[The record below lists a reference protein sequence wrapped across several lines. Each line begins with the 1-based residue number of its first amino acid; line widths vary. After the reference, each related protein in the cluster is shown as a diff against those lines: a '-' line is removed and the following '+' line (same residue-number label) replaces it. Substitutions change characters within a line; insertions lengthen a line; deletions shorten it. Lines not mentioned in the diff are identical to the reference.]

1 MGVVQDYLNK
11 TGKTS
16 TSRGSLID
24 SYNAYKSKKPSPVAP
39 KKATAPT
46 VKGGLSSLFNPVTNP
61 VSTPIAKSN
70 PFQSPLQEVIK
81 KQVADN
87 KAKKTEVPF
96 KIDTSNI
103 KEQESIIK
111 ESPVSV
117 TSAKATPKAK
127 EKIREYVTD
136 EGSLQPTVD
145 KITANPTVKKV
156 LTGIARRTSGTGI
169 VATLKSASPEVTFA
183 QAYEVARKAQA
194 EKNDT
199 LIEQFISGI
208 GDTLPQ
214 TALGVALGF
223 VPYVGIPLSIA
234 YFSAISAGSELEE
247 KGKVTL
253 TNVAIDVV
261 LDRVLG
267 KTLESLLKSP
277 AKTLFRTVKKA
288 FVTEGG
294 TEVAQDLLKYGNN
307 YRLATTDEEKEAVLK
322 EAQEYFT
329 SGQILVTAGVGGI
342 SGGGIAIVGSV
353 LSPQQAI
360 NETLGT
366 PKQDTPESKKIISV
380 AVEAQQRGLN
390 IKITEDGA
398 EITNEEPK
406 VAPIIAPEPKVETKP
421 EQGLTPEVKPKIV
434 SNGRD
439 GIVPEWGTQNQYYLN
454 NPYKAQ
460 LDSMSK
466 SGNFDKKIIFKA
478 NEWEMQQVLK
488 DKPAYLS
495 SNELPIHKI
504 YQFAKDNNLVFGQK
518 PDGTPVIAK
527 TQEALDAVLNAKTQR
542 EIGLSLGYKD
552 LLPQSGLTPEVKTV
566 TKKVKQKKSVKL
578 KKKVTTPKTPSKI
591 ARSIEAKA
599 IESKLTKGFESLA
612 GYEKVSVKNQRIR
625 ATRVMRDIEQARRI
639 LRGEEDLPAGLK
651 GISLITAVE
660 EQIAK
665 TGDMELAYELA
676 NSPLISGVSAAAQ
689 ELRLAAER
697 IPDSATLRLQQ
708 LKNRIDKK
716 IGNAEEKKAKVKNKL
731 KEEIKKNNLSKE
743 ETSIDNFIN
752 SIIC

>member
-1 MGVVQDYLNK
+1 MSLATDFIISNK
-11 TGKTS
+11 VKAQVTGKSSNTQ
-16 TSRGSLID
+16 SLASQFI
-24 SYNAYKSKKPSPVAP
+24 SKSGYGQTTTQPVVKP
-39 KKATAPT
+39 KTTAPS

-61 VSTPIAKSN
+61 VSTPIAKTN

-81 KQVADN
+81 KQIADN
-87 KAKKTEVPF
+87 KSKKTEVPF

-111 ESPVSV
+111 ESPVSI

-127 EKIREYVTD
+127 EKLREYVTD
-136 EGSLQPTVD
+136 EGSIQPTVD

-199 LIEQFISGI
+199 LIEQFITGL
-208 GDTLPQ
+208 GDTMPQ
-214 TALGVALGF
+214 TAIGVALGF

-307 YRLATTDEEKEAVLK
+307 YRLASTDEEKEAILK

-329 SGQILVTAGVGGI
+329 SGQILVTAGVGGV

-353 LSPQQAI
+353 LTPQQAI

-380 AVEAQQRGLN
+380 AVEAQQIGAN
-390 IKITEDGA
+390 VKITEDGA

-406 VAPIIAPEPKVETKP
+406 VAPIIEPEPKVETQP
-421 EQGLTPEVKPKIV
+421 AEGLTPEVKVETPKVTPPKKEVEVKTPKPIIPKEPDKFTSRVFERLQQERPEVLTGNLEVERRNLNTEAKKAVDLIAKDKQKAYDIAMNKEESSEVSSTTANIALAEKALEEGNTELYRKLIV
-434 SNGRD
+434 SRSLDLTRKGFD
-439 GIVPEWGTQNQYYLN
+439 IAAE
-454 NPYKAQ
+454 KASIN
-460 LDSMSK
+460 DNSTAK
-466 SGNFDKKIIFKA
+466 YVK
-478 NEWEMQQVLK
+478 
-488 DKPAYLS
+488 
-495 SNELPIHKI
+495 ELISTR
-504 YQFAKDNNLVFGQK
+504 L
-518 PDGTPVIAK
+518 
-527 TQEALDAVLNAKTQR
+527 E
-542 EIGLSLGYKD
+542 SLGKRY
-552 LLPQSGLTPEVKTV
+552 LSGLTDGSVSNKEHSTKVMDKKVAKLETEIRNKKLNVKTAL
-566 TKKVKQKKSVKL
+566 QL
-578 KKKVTTPKTPSKI
+578 
-591 ARSIEAKA
+591 
-599 IESKLTKGFESLA
+599 LESL
-612 GYEKVSVKNQRIR
+612 
-625 ATRVMRDIEQARRI
+625 TC
-639 LRGEEDLPAGLK
+639 L
-651 GISLITAVE
+651 T
-660 EQIAK
+660 
-665 TGDMELAYELA
+665 
-676 NSPLISGVSAAAQ
+676 
-689 ELRLAAER
+689 
-697 IPDSATLRLQQ
+697 
-708 LKNRIDKK
+708 
-716 IGNAEEKKAKVKNKL
+716 
-731 KEEIKKNNLSKE
+731 
-743 ETSIDNFIN
+743 
-752 SIIC
+752 